1 MGDLNPP
8 RLLSITFFFSSQTHL
23 IFHLT
28 PTGLGV
34 REGKKYLLQRHE
46 TKKLE
51 SLLENVSIF
60 SIYLTMTQ
68 SEIIYVG
75 QNKKISFHLRFLFW
89 YLFFFGFKRGKVN
102 YTDKDNSS

>member
-68 SEIIYVG
+68 SEITTWDKT
-75 QNKKISFHLRFLFW
+75 KKISFHLRFLFW
-89 YLFFFGFKRGKVN
+89 YLFFSDLNGGK
-102 YTDKDNSS
+102 